1 MSNLYLICPG
11 EMSDLQKE
19 IHDVS
24 LKGKKYETIDT
35 LEKLERINDG
45 KIVFSAYINK
55 SGINI
60 PLMEMLKKISEDK
73 GFFKGSSAAVIIHG
87 DSELFTKS
95 IGRRIIFYLN
105 QSGASFI
112 GRPIV
117 EVTGSM
123 KNLIHIAMAEKLS
136 LKEACLKSSS
146 DLIDRLVQNISIKPD
161 KSEYEQPEL
170 LVLHSSN
177 WRTSNTLMLWNEVKS
192 YLKGIKVNE
201 IHIENGSVRDCIG
214 CPFKTCSHYGQQERC
229 YYGGIMVE
237 DVYPAVLSCDALL
250 LLCPNYNDSIS
261 ANLSAVINRL
271 TALFRKTQ
279 FYDKYLFSI
288 IVSGH
293 SGSDILAEQLISA
306 LNINKTFRLPSGFS
320 MMETANDPGDVL
332 ELADIKTRAKEFAE
346 KINETLT

>member
-1 MSNLYLICPG
+1 MNDLYLICPG
-11 EMSDLQKE
+11 KMSDLQRE
-19 IHDVS
+19 IHAVS
-24 LKGKKYETIDT
+24 LKDKKYKTIDT
-35 LEKLERINDG
+35 LEKLDKINDG
-45 KIVFSAYINK
+45 KIVFSVYIDK

-60 PLMEMLKKISEDK
+60 PLMEMLKKISADMD
-73 GFFKGSSAAVIIHG
+73 FFKGSSAVVLIHG

-112 GRPIV
+112 GRPML

-123 KNLIHIAMAEKLS
+123 KNLVHIAMAENLS
-136 LKEACLKSSS
+136 LKEACLKSST
-146 DLIDRLVQNISIKPD
+146 DLVNRLVQNKPV
-161 KSEYEQPEL
+161 KSGNEQPEL

-177 WRTSNTLMLWNEVKS
+177 WRTSNTLMLWKEVKS
-192 YLKGIKVNE
+192 NLKGIHVNE

-306 LNINKTFRLPSGFS
+306 LNINKTFRLPPGFS
-320 MMETANDPGDVL
+320 MMETANDPGAVL
-332 ELADIKTRAKEFAE
+332 EIENIRTRAKDFAE

>member
-1 MSNLYLICPG
+1 MSDLYLICPG
-11 EMSDLQKE
+11 ELSDLQKE
-19 IHDVS
+19 IHEAS
-24 LKGKKYETIDT
+24 LEGKEYETIDSPG
-35 LEKLERINDG
+35 KLKSIKSG
-45 KIVFSAYINK
+45 KIVFSVYIDR

-60 PLMEMLKKISEDK
+60 QLMEMLKKISEDK
-73 GFFKGSSAAVIIHG
+73 DFFKESSAVVLIHG

-105 QSGASFI
+105 SAGASFI
-112 GRPIV
+112 GRPMV

-123 KNLIHIAMAEKLS
+123 KNLVHIAMAENLS
-136 LKEACLKSSS
+136 LKGACLKSSK
-146 DLIDRLVQNISIKPD
+146 DLVDRLINDEKP
-161 KSEYEQPEL
+161 KHEKPEL

-192 YLKGIKVNE
+192 NLKEINVNE

-214 CPFKTCSHYGQQERC
+214 CPFKTCKHYGQQERC

-237 DVYPAVLSCDALL
+237 EVYPAVLSCDALL

-306 LNINKTFRLPSGFS
+306 LNINKTLRLPSGFS
-320 MMETANDPGDVL
+320 MLETANDPGDVL
-332 ELADIKTRAKEFAE
+332 EIQNIRSRAEEFAK
-346 KINETLT
+346 KIKETLI

>member
-11 EMSDLQKE
+11 KTSELQAE
-19 IHDVS
+19 IHEDS
-24 LKGKKYETIDT
+24 LRDKTYEKICSV
-35 LEKLERINDG
+35 EKLKSIKNG
-45 KIVFSAYINK
+45 KIFFSVYIDK

-60 PLMEMLKKISEDK
+60 ELMKILKKISEDK
-73 GFFKGSSAAVIIHG
+73 DFFKGSSAVVLVQG

-105 QSGASFI
+105 SSGASFI

-117 EVTGSM
+117 EITGSM
-123 KNLIHIAMAEKLS
+123 KNLIHIAMSENLS
-136 LKEACLKSSS
+136 LKDACLKSSR
-146 DLIDRLVQNISIKPD
+146 DLLERLVNDKLIKEK
-161 KSEYEQPEL
+161 KSKSKTPEL

-192 YLKGIKVNE
+192 NLKGIKIHE

-214 CPFKTCSHYGQQERC
+214 CSFKTCTHYGKQERC

-237 DVYPAVLSCDALL
+237 DIYPAVLSCDAML

-293 SGSDILAEQLISA
+293 SGSDILAEQLIGA
-306 LNINKTFRLPSGFS
+306 ININKTFRLPSGFT
-320 MMETANDPGDVL
+320 MLETANDPGDVL
-332 ELADIKTRAKEFAE
+332 EIENIQIKAKNSQI
-346 KINETLT
+346 K

>member
-1 MSNLYLICPG
+1 MNDLYLICPG
-11 EMSDLQKE
+11 EVSDLQKE
-19 IHDVS
+19 IHESS
-24 LKGKKYETIDT
+24 LDGIKYETIYSV
-35 LEKLERINDG
+35 EKLESIQNG
-45 KIVFSAYINK
+45 KIIFSVYINK

-60 PLMEMLKKISEDK
+60 ELMEMLKKISENKD
-73 GFFKGSSAAVIIHG
+73 FFKSSSAVVLIHG

-123 KNLIHIAMAEKLS
+123 KNLVHIAMAENLS
-136 LKEACLKSSS
+136 LKDACFKSSK
-146 DLIDRLVQNISIKPD
+146 DLVDRLMMDKKPTH
-161 KSEYEQPEL
+161 KKPEL

-192 YLKGIKVNE
+192 NLKEININE

-214 CPFKTCSHYGQQERC
+214 CSFKTCNHYGKQERC

-250 LLCPNYNDSIS
+250 MLCPNYNDSIS

-306 LNINKTFRLPSGFS
+306 LNINKTFRLQSRFS
-320 MMETANDPGDVL
+320 MLETANDPGDIL
-332 ELADIKTRAKEFAE
+332 ELESIRTRAKDFAD
-346 KINETLT
+346 KINETLL